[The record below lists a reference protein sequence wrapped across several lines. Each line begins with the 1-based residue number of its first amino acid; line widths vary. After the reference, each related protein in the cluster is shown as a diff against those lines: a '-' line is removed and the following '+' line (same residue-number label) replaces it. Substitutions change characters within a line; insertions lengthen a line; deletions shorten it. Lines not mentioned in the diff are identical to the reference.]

1 MLELCDTH
9 NEVAGCL
16 IVKLHKSDA
25 VQAGRAAVSAARRDI
40 TEGGI
45 APPNPM
51 RDSVDDALALAS
63 DAASPLA
70 NSLKRVVEKTKVVV
84 DFIDNTAKVSIA
96 VGLMSSTLILSNG

>member
-1 MLELCDTH
+1 MLELRDTQ

-16 IVKLHKSDA
+16 IVELHESDA

-45 APPNPM
+45 AAPNPM
-51 RDSVDDALALAS
+51 RDSVDDAVGPVAS
-63 DAASPLA
+63 TGDAASPLA
-70 NSLKRVVEKTKVVV
+70 NSLKQVVEKTKTVV

-96 VGLMSSTLILSNG
+96 VGL

>member
-1 MLELCDTH
+1 
-9 NEVAGCL
+9 
-16 IVKLHKSDA
+16 
-25 VQAGRAAVSAARRDI
+25 
-40 TEGGI
+40 
-45 APPNPM
+45 M

-96 VGLMSSTLILSNG
+96 VGLMSSTLILSNGIASPVCLCRVEHRLVRI